1 MLLVSK
7 QHPLAIREFVKFS
20 EIVDEP
26 FIFFSDDFL
35 INELVASACGVYGKS
50 PLFPD
55 AVVI

>member
-26 FIFFSDDFL
+26 LFSFLMIF
-35 INELVASACGVYGKS
+35 
-50 PLFPD
+50 
-55 AVVI
+55 